1 MDDTFGFVAPVMP
14 RRAVHPL
21 ALRAAVIAAVFVAAV
36 GALGAFV
43 VTQERAADERRDA
56 LAAQVAARETEQAV
70 QAAQETAL
78 ISDADPIEAAARA
91 AADEALAL
99 ALTLP
104 ELAEAGPAILA
115 QARSPL
121 TFVDGP
127 STAPS
132 VVSVAATED
141 AWAAAVMGA
150 EGCVWIR
157 VDAHGAISRDRGETC
172 TGVAALG
179 ADLTGSW

>member
-21 ALRAAVIAAVFVAAV
+21 ALRAGVIAMVFVATA
-36 GALGAFV
+36 GALGVFV
-43 VTQERAADERRDA
+43 VSQERAADERRA
-56 LAAQVAARETEQAV
+56 VLAEQVAAQ
-70 QAAQETAL
+70 QAAQAAETAVTVVA
-78 ISDADPIEAAARA
+78 DDDPIEMAARTSA
-91 AADEALAL
+91 GSALAL
-99 ALTLP
+99 ALAVP
-104 ELAEAGPAILA
+104 DLADAGPAALA
-115 QARSPL
+115 AGRSNL

-157 VDAHGAISRDRGETC
+157 LDASGAIARAHGEVCIGT
-172 TGVAALG
+172 AALETP
-179 ADLTGSW
+179 ATGTW